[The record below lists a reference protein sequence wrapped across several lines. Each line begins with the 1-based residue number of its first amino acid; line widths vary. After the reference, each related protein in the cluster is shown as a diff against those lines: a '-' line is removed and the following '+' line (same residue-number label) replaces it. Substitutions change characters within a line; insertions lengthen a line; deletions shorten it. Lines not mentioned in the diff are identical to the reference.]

1 MAKQK
6 KQDSFMEKEISLG
19 ALKEYFSR
27 EWFIALLLFAFSLA
41 LHIAFKN
48 TSLFHFDSAID
59 TIMVERTIQDWSL
72 NYSYG
77 WGAPAMIVIVGFFYY
92 LDHLITGTMSAEG
105 AYFLVT
111 FVTAA
116 LSSSVM
122 YLFVRR
128 FAGRFTAIG
137 SAVFLTI
144 TPLYLSATTYPK
156 THPIA
161 MFFALLS
168 GFLILLAA
176 DKKSWKLLAWAG
188 LSAGIAMAT
197 RPIDGGFVLI
207 PFALLYLS
215 PRIEKGKLFLNME
228 RVSARNIA
236 AFLAPAVIVLAVLIG
251 PRVVFFG
258 GIGGFLEM
266 MKAEARGGWRGLLNA
281 QTAVSFSYMA
291 ATLTY
296 AGWIA
301 VLAGIGYLLK
311 KRRVYILSVL
321 ALWFAIMF
329 FYIGNLSVVDSRFLI
344 PAVVPLCILMAYG
357 CKFVY
362 DRHKTAGIAAVILIA
377 ALMFASIYP
386 VIKARHDYSG
396 QKEFAEYVAMMTE
409 PNSAVFSG
417 DNYVFI
423 KRYGHREPLFFG
435 RDTESINDILK
446 NILNGTSVYAV
457 ESAFPLLTQSE
468 KELLAKY
475 FLIQYIGQAQNEIY
489 QFSALDLRRF
499 DEKLFQIKLNETAF
513 KEGLDSGNITA

>member
-1 MAKQK
+1 M
-6 KQDSFMEKEISLG
+6 
-19 ALKEYFSR
+19 
-27 EWFIALLLFAFSLA
+27 
-41 LHIAFKN
+41 
-48 TSLFHFDSAID
+48 HF
-59 TIMVERTIQDWSL
+59 L
-72 NYSYG
+72 N
-77 WGAPAMIVIVGFFYY
+77 
-92 LDHLITGTMSAEG
+92 
-105 AYFLVT
+105 
-111 FVTAA
+111 
-116 LSSSVM
+116 
-122 YLFVRR
+122 
-128 FAGRFTAIG
+128 
-137 SAVFLTI
+137 
-144 TPLYLSATTYPK
+144 LY
-156 THPIA
+156 
-161 MFFALLS
+161 
-168 GFLILLAA
+168 
-176 DKKSWKLLAWAG
+176 
-188 LSAGIAMAT
+188 
-197 RPIDGGFVLI
+197 FVL
-207 PFALLYLS
+207 
-215 PRIEKGKLFLNME
+215 
-228 RVSARNIA
+228 
-236 AFLAPAVIVLAVLIG
+236 VILPLV
-251 PRVVFFG
+251 
-258 GIGGFLEM
+258 
-266 MKAEARGGWRGLLNA
+266 
-281 QTAVSFSYMA
+281 
-291 ATLTY
+291 
-296 AGWIA
+296 
-301 VLAGIGYLLK
+301 LK